1 MFTPMNSDLLRNSNT
16 TGTSTKLNGTKKC
29 FITSSRGNYS
39 WNTLTH
45 VSKRLHVQ
53 SRLSMDMYFFECTDI
68 TKFPRNCQ
76 NVICFI
82 SVPEHRDHKL
92 GCVVYLPPCASFLYY
107 LEWKGKLK
115 NSLPDFVFYTEETSS
130 EAILS
135 SFIFRKVHITSL
147 ASITFVQ
154 QVLGPSTSFQY
165 IYNFN
170 HFDNKLEL
178 LPDGPSTM
186 LPKCMWRSSIISQ
199 YLRKARYDNKVNTSR
214 LTPDR
219 ATVREQLLLSL
230 PSISDIFEDYRKRI
244 RSTND

>member
-1 MFTPMNSDLLRNSNT
+1 MFLSWSNFRSVLRPVVRSTRTFLQNNMFTPMNSDVLRDSNT

-45 VSKRLHVQ
+45 ISKRLHIQ

-115 NSLPDFVFYTEETSS
+115 NSLPGLVFYTEETSI
-130 EAILS
+130 AKQFYFHLS
-135 SFIFRKVHITSL
+135 F
-147 ASITFVQ
+147 
-154 QVLGPSTSFQY
+154 
-165 IYNFN
+165 
-170 HFDNKLEL
+170 
-178 LPDGPSTM
+178 
-186 LPKCMWRSSIISQ
+186 
-199 YLRKARYDNKVNTSR
+199 ARYI
-214 LTPDR
+214 
-219 ATVREQLLLSL
+219 LLL
-230 PSISDIFEDYRKRI
+230 
-244 RSTND
+244 